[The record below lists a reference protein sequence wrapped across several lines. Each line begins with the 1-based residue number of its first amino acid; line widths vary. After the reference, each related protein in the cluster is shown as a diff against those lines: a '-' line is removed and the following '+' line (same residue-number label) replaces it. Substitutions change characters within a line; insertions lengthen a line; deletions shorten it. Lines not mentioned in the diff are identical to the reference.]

1 MDKIKKVSTVLKYLF
16 TVLLIAIPII
26 EIWAWLSFNGTA
38 DKLIVPSALGIIS
51 DELIYSRIDTLGRM
65 LGIIASTPLILAE
78 MYGIWQVV
86 KLFRLYSLGSIFESA
101 NITCYKRAAWAF
113 IISQLI
119 TPISQAGATVSATL
133 NNGVGNRMVIISF
146 DETNLGAL
154 LVGITVLVVSW
165 VMQEGHKLKTDAELT
180 I

>member
-26 EIWAWLSFNGTA
+26 EIWAWFSFSGMPDEFLT
-38 DKLIVPSALGIIS
+38 PSALGMYP
-51 DELIYSRIDTLGRM
+51 DDPVYSNIDPLDRM
-65 LGIIASTPLILAE
+65 LGIISSSPLILAE

-86 KLFRLYSLGSIFESA
+86 KLFRLYSIGSIFDSA
-101 NITCYKRAAWAF
+101 NIICYKRAAWAF

-119 TPISQAGATVSATL
+119 TPISQAGATISATL

-146 DETNLGAL
+146 DETNLGAF